1 MRRVQDGGGVLPQ
14 RASCLPHAWQRNL
27 PGMQEAPY
35 VGAEETGSVLPPRPP
50 PTQRTE
56 RPGNPRTQ
64 QKEEETPL
72 THPGG
77 RTTRNT
83 GGKARGAGTARRGEA
98 EDGDDRTGGQEAATN
113 ARDRRTTSVEEEG
126 ARHPEGEP
134 DRRPQAEE
142 GEGDHTRVR
151 GATKKEEG
159 P

>member
-1 MRRVQDGGGVLPQ
+1 MLNEVRRVQDGGGVLPQ

-27 PGMQEAPY
+27 PRMQEAPY
-35 VGAEETGSVLPPRPP
+35 VDAEEIGSVLPPRPP

-72 THPGG
+72 TH
-77 RTTRNT
+77 NA
-83 GGKARGAGTARRGEA
+83 GGKARGAGAARRSEA
-98 EDGDDRTGGQEAATN
+98 EDGDDRTGSQEAATN
-113 ARDRRTTSVEEEG
+113 ARDRRTTSVEKEG